1 MPTAAPAPFSFDS
14 WLDTGTAAQVTKHRY
29 NDLAA
34 VHTYR
39 EAAEMVAH
47 YREQKARRAPRGEE
61 GITDAAPVETIAGEA
76 SITDTV
82 SDDEADLVAA
92 AEAAWA
98 RVEASM
104 ETWTIRALNP
114 AELAH
119 LREAYPAPEY
129 PKRPGAKAT
138 KVTKAKHAQ
147 AEKEWAD
154 AALTTRLTANLAT
167 LSAATVSI
175 ATPAGAVTAHG
186 LVTDEDY
193 RPAVTIEQLR
203 RIRAT
208 PGHEDSITDLISAAV
223 VATTADVEPTAPFWR
238 PTSESAPG

>member
-1 MPTAAPAPFSFDS
+1 MTTTAPAPFSFDS

-34 VHTYR
+34 VHAYR

-47 YREQKARRAPRGEE
+47 YREEKAKRAPRGEE
-61 GITDAAPVETIAGEA
+61 SITDAAPTAPIDVERSIVETVTDEEAELIA
-76 SITDTV
+76 
-82 SDDEADLVAA
+82 VA
-92 AEAAWA
+92 EEAWA
-98 RVEASM
+98 KVEASM

-114 AELAH
+114 NEIAH
-119 LREAYPAPEY
+119 LRETYPAPEY
-129 PKRPGAKAT
+129 PKKPGAKAT
-138 KVTKAKHAQ
+138 KVTKAKYAQ
-147 AEKEWAD
+147 AEQEWAD

-175 ATPAGAVTAHG
+175 ATPAGTATAHG
-186 LVTDEDY
+186 LVTDEDH
-193 RPAVTIEQLR
+193 RPAVTIEQLC

-223 VATTADVEPTAPFWR
+223 VATTSDVEPTAPFWR
-238 PTSESAPG
+238 ATSESAPG